1 MIYLAL
7 QKIKTLAIEIGHVQE
22 ALADIINSN
31 LEDYVSNEKYHKLN
45 FEEEILHKQI
55 EVLQELIIDIKRLGE
70 K

>member
-22 ALADIINSN
+22 TLVDFINSSP
-31 LEDYVSNEKYHKLN
+31 EDYVSNERYHKLK
-45 FEEEILHKQI
+45 FEEEVLHKQVEI
-55 EVLQELIIDIKRLGE
+55 LQELIIDMRCLGG